1 LENILDYKYYLGIIK
16 LKLPDEDKL
25 PKFAT
30 NFGVGITKS
39 EKIMKLL
46 IGITS
51 SIAAYRIPN
60 LVSML
65 KKENYEIKTIVT
77 EHAKAF
83 AAPQALAVMSQNPC
97 FSDADEWTHEQN
109 VLHIELAKWCDAYL
123 LAPLSANTLAKIAN
137 GFCNNLLTS
146 TVRALGGKP
155 LIIAPAMNT
164 AMWENPI
171 TQMHIKQCVQIYNLH
186 IIEPISKKLADGDMG
201 IGALAEDETII
212 SEIRNLNI
220 R

>member
-1 LENILDYKYYLGIIK
+1 M
-16 LKLPDEDKL
+16 
-25 PKFAT
+25 
-30 NFGVGITKS
+30 
-39 EKIMKLL
+39 KIL
-46 IGITS
+46 IGVTS

-65 KKENYEIKTIVT
+65 KKEDFEIKTIVT

-83 AAPQALAVMSQNPC
+83 VAPQALAVMSQNPC
-97 FSDADEWTHEQN
+97 LSDADEWNNTNN

-137 GFCNNLLTS
+137 GFCDNLLTS

-171 TQMHIKQCVQIYNLH
+171 SQMHIKQCKQIYNLQV
-186 IIEPISKKLADGDMG
+186 IEPVSKRLADGDTG
-201 IGALAEDETII
+201 IGGLAEDETII
-212 SEIRNLNI
+212 SEIRNLI
-220 R
+220 IG

>member
-1 LENILDYKYYLGIIK
+1 M
-16 LKLPDEDKL
+16 
-25 PKFAT
+25 
-30 NFGVGITKS
+30 
-39 EKIMKLL
+39 KIL
-46 IGITS
+46 IGVTS

-83 AAPQALAVMSQNPC
+83 VAPQALAVMSQNPC
-97 FSDADEWTHEQN
+97 FSDGDEWTNKQN

-123 LAPLSANTLAKIAN
+123 IAPLSANTLAKITN
-137 GFCNNLLTS
+137 GFCDNLLTS

-164 AMWENPI
+164 AMWENQI
-171 TQMHIKQCVQIYNLH
+171 TQMHLKQCKQIYNLSL
-186 IIEPISKKLADGDMG
+186 IEPISKQLADGEKG
-201 IGALAEDETII
+201 IGGLAEDDTII
-212 SEIRNLNI
+212 STFRNLKDN
-220 R
+220 RNVH

>member
-1 LENILDYKYYLGIIK
+1 M
-16 LKLPDEDKL
+16 
-25 PKFAT
+25 
-30 NFGVGITKS
+30 
-39 EKIMKLL
+39 KIL
-46 IGITS
+46 IGVTS

-65 KKENYEIKTIVT
+65 KKENFEIKTIVT

-83 AAPQALAVMSQNPC
+83 VAPQALAVMSQNPC
-97 FSDADEWTHEQN
+97 FCDTDEWTNKQSI
-109 VLHIELAKWCDAYL
+109 LHIELAKWCDTFL

-137 GFCNNLLTS
+137 GFCDNLLTS

-171 TQMHIKQCVQIYNLH
+171 TKMHIKQCEQIYNLSL
-186 IIEPISKKLADGDMG
+186 IDPVSKRLADGDIG
-201 IGALAEDETII
+201 IGGLAEDETII
-212 SEIRNLNI
+212 SKLRNL
-220 R
+220 